1 MNCPDS
7 RKGPLEKRIRQA
19 AELFREKTGGKWPVV
34 CRVPEALVRGRTYP
48 RVSGLKVR
56 SDTDLEPGVFVF
68 E

>member
-7 RKGPLEKRIRQA
+7 GKGSLEKRIRQA
-19 AELFREKTGGKWPVV
+19 AELFREKNGGKWPFV
-34 CRVPEALVRGRTYP
+34 CRVPESLLKGRTHP

-56 SDTDLEPGVFVF
+56 RDAGLEPGVFVF

>member
-7 RKGPLEKRIRQA
+7 GKGSLEKRIRQA
-19 AELFREKTGGKWPVV
+19 AELFSEKTGGKWPVV
-34 CRVPEALVRGRTYP
+34 CRVPESLLRGRTHP

-56 SDTDLEPGVFVF
+56 PDTDLQPGVFIF